1 MKPRIASEFKRGGL
15 NVLTI
20 ERALPED
27 AHAILALQKL
37 AYQSEAALYNDW
49 SIPPLTQTIESLV
62 EEFSASIVL
71 KVVVEGQLVGS
82 VRARVNND
90 TCQIGRLIVHPAFQ
104 RRGIGSGLL
113 KTIEG
118 QCSPVARFEL
128 FTGSKSEN
136 NIRLYQRAGYQI
148 IRTESL
154 SPAVSITYLEK
165 PVNAAL

>member
-1 MKPRIASEFKRGGL
+1 VPVTAGVRGL
-15 NVLTI
+15 TVLTI

-27 AHAILALQKL
+27 APAILALQKL

-49 SIPPLTQTIESLV
+49 SIPPLTQTLESLV

-71 KVVVEGQLVGS
+71 RAVVDGQLVGS
-82 VRARVNND
+82 VRARVVND
-90 TCQIGRLIVHPAFQ
+90 TCEIGRLIVHPAFQ
-104 RRGIGSGLL
+104 RRGIGSTLL

-118 QCSPVARFEL
+118 QCPVVIRFEL

-136 NIRLYQRAGYQI
+136 NIRLYQQAGYQVT
-148 IRTESL
+148 RTQSL

-165 PVNAAL
+165 HATAAL